1 MRLFLGTMIVAAS
14 ATLAAAQ
21 QSPPQP
27 TAPVEA
33 KIVAE
38 LAAAHGI
45 GAVKNSPLSAEEI
58 NESVQTLAD
67 GNRIVRNSTGK
78 FYRNSDG
85 RVRREMTGGL
95 GGMMGFTYSMG
106 DGVSIANPAMGQKLL
121 LDSQQK
127 TARIVEIVPGQGVT
141 VVGDPKA
148 VISTTPEQAVKLKAE
163 LESKLKSIQPLV
175 MAGQAGG
182 FGGQL
187 AMAPAAGFGYAVGG
201 QSRKYESKSEDLGTR
216 DFEGVSATGTRKVT
230 TIPAGDVGN
239 ERPIEI
245 VYERWFS
252 KDLGMVV
259 FSKHS
264 DPRFGDQTYRLTNI
278 VRTEP
283 DPSLFTVPTGY
294 KTFPA
299 PSAYKSYG
307 DATTVYR
314 IATTA
319 AEAEKAAAT
328 PKTPTTPKPNQ

>member
-1 MRLFLGTMIVAAS
+1 
-14 ATLAAAQ
+14 
-21 QSPPQP
+21 
-27 TAPVEA
+27 
-33 KIVAE
+33 
-38 LAAAHGI
+38 
-45 GAVKNSPLSAEEI
+45 
-58 NESVQTLAD
+58 
-67 GNRIVRNSTGK
+67 
-78 FYRNSDG
+78 
-85 RVRREMTGGL
+85 
-95 GGMMGFTYSMG
+95 
-106 DGVSIANPAMGQKLL
+106 
-121 LDSQQK
+121 
-127 TARIVEIVPGQGVT
+127 
-141 VVGDPKA
+141 
-148 VISTTPEQAVKLKAE
+148 
-163 LESKLKSIQPLV
+163 
-175 MAGQAGG
+175 
-182 FGGQL
+182 
-187 AMAPAAGFGYAVGG
+187 MAPAAGFGYAVGG

-328 PKTPTTPKPNQ
+328 PKAPTTPKPNQ